1 MTWWSLEHR
10 QPLLINDALNDPR
23 LIQIPGTDEDEEA
36 MIIVPLVS
44 GDEVVGAM
52 NISRLGGAEVAFT
65 EADFELV
72 QLFAGQ
78 AAVAITNARLY
89 EQLRER
95 IDAQRTLAEI
105 AAQIAALHEPQT
117 VLDRAVKDA
126 ARLLHADRAQI
137 NLIADEGDHLDR
149 IAAAPIPVAGR
160 RRGADRLR
168 DRRHGGR

>member
-1 MTWWSLEHR
+1 
-10 QPLLINDALNDPR
+10 
-23 LIQIPGTDEDEEA
+23 

-95 IDAQRTLAEI
+95 IDAQHPGR
-105 AAQIAALHEPQT
+105 
-117 VLDRAVKDA
+117 DRGPDRRAPRA
-126 ARLLHADRAQI
+126 ADRPRSRGQGRRAPASRGPC
-137 NLIADEGDHLDR
+137 ADQPD
-149 IAAAPIPVAGR
+149 R
-160 RRGADRLR
+160 RRGRPSRSADRRRPDPRRRRTSRCRSAR